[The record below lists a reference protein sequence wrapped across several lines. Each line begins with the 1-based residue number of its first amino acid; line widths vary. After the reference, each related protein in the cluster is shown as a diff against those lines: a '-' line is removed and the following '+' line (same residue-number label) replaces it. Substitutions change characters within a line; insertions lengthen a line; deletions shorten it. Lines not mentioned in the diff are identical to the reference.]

1 MEQFQK
7 ERKNVMNFLTQSFPG
22 KSRMQKDCGLLKFDL
37 NDKQAELLKEFAEIL
52 LRRSLKTNLIG
63 PLERY
68 RLWER
73 HILESISYIQ
83 LLDCNRKVVDIGSG
97 AGFPGLVLGILGMD
111 MVLLEPRRK
120 RHHFLSHV
128 IERLA
133 LENTEVIPLRIEGV
147 DPGILGNQFV
157 ARTVAPPEVLLEL
170 IRKKTDGQSK
180 LVYRVPPDIGLTR
193 GNKYI
198 KLECPPL
205 DRPGFLVQYRTC
217 S

>member
-1 MEQFQK
+1 
-7 ERKNVMNFLTQSFPG
+7 MNFLAQSFPVE
-22 KSRMQKDCGLLKFDL
+22 SRMQKDCELLKFDL
-37 NDKQAELLKEFAEIL
+37 TGEQAELLKEFAEIL
-52 LRRSLKTNLIG
+52 SQRSLKTNLIG
-63 PLERY
+63 PKEKY

-83 LLDCNRKVVDIGSG
+83 LLDWSRKVVDIGSG
-97 AGFPGLVLGILGMD
+97 AGFPGLVLGILGMN
-111 MVLLEPRRK
+111 MILLEPRRK
-120 RHHFLSHV
+120 RHQFLSHV

-133 LENTEVIPLRIEGV
+133 LEKTEAVPLRIESV
-147 DPGILGNQFV
+147 DPGILGDQFV
-157 ARTVAPPEVLLEL
+157 ARTVASPEVLLDL
-170 IRKKTDGQSK
+170 IRRKTDGQSK
-180 LVYRVPPDIGLTR
+180 LVYRIPPDIELTR

>member
-1 MEQFQK
+1 
-7 ERKNVMNFLTQSFPG
+7 MNFLTSTFPG

-37 NDKQAELLKEFAEIL
+37 NDEQAELLTEYAKIL
-52 LRRSLKTNLIG
+52 SQRSLATNLIG
-63 PLERY
+63 PRERY

-83 LLDCNRKVVDIGSG
+83 LLDWNRKVVDIGSG

-111 MVLLEPRRK
+111 ILLLEPRRK
-120 RHHFLSHV
+120 RHLFLSHV
-128 IERLA
+128 IGRLG
-133 LENTEVIPLRIEGV
+133 LKETEVVPLRIE
-147 DPGILGNQFV
+147 DADAGILGDQFI
-157 ARTVAPPEVLLEL
+157 ARSVSPPEVLLEL
-170 IRKKTDGQSK
+170 IRRKTEGQSE
-180 LVYRVPPDIGLTR
+180 LVYRVPPDIELTE

-198 KLECPPL
+198 VLQCPPL